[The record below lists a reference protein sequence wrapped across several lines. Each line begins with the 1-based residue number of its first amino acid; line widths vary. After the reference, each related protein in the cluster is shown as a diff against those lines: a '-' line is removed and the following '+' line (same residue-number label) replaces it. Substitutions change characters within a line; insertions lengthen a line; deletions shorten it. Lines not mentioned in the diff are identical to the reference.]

1 MQDWQI
7 ERYTIH
13 SRSSRFLK
21 RVNEAKEIIKDIL
34 PLLQNPYIAFSCGKD
49 SSVLAHLVM
58 QITPKIPLCF
68 LSSGETR
75 IVHNVDDVIN
85 WFKARGATVEEI
97 LIDRVFSE
105 EWKHA
110 TWTEQRKAG
119 KHDLELLNAGNWDG
133 VFMGLRI
140 EESPNRKRSLLML
153 QTEGLPP
160 FCYRYKETNKK
171 RGNII
176 RCCPLARWTADDIGA
191 YLVTNNIPF
200 LRQYHKYGMEARTTA
215 RLTGDAV
222 RQYVLS
228 DIKRDNPEG
237 WRKLVKR
244 FPEFSYFV

>member
-13 SRSSRFLK
+13 SRSSRYLK
-21 RVNEAKEIIKDIL
+21 RVAETKELIKEALKFME
-34 PLLQNPYIAFSCGKD
+34 NPYVAFSCGKD
-49 SSVLAHLVM
+49 SSVLAHLVLQQRDM
-58 QITPKIPLCF
+58 PLRF

-75 IVHNVDDVIN
+75 IVHNIDDIIG
-85 WFKARGATVEEI
+85 WFKDRGATVEEI
-97 LIDRVFSE
+97 LVDRVFSE
-105 EWKHA
+105 EWKNA

-119 KHDLELLNAGNWDG
+119 RHDMELLNVGNWDG
-133 VFMGLRI
+133 IFMGLRI

-176 RCCPLARWTADDIGA
+176 RCCPLARWTTDDIGA

-200 LRQYHKYGMEARTTA
+200 LRQYHNHGMESRTTA